1 MIFKKPIR
9 TRFAPSP
16 TGPLHIGGVRTALF
30 NFLFAK
36 KHKGK
41 FILRIEDTDVERSD
55 ALFENDITEGLKWLG
70 LVWDEG
76 PYRQSEQAK
85 VHRDYLETLFK
96 KKMAFW
102 CPHSRKELTKERDE
116 QIREK
121 KAAAHFCSFRENS
134 DLGQVPKKGEN
145 PPRQLA
151 GGGEGV
157 IRFKN
162 DWQGKEIKFQ
172 DLIRGEVRFKGDIL
186 GDFSLAK
193 NLDAP
198 LYNFAVVV
206 DDALMKIS
214 HVIRGEDHIS
224 NTPKQILIQEA
235 LGIKMPIYAHLPLIL
250 GKDRSKLSKR
260 NAVVSVNAYR
270 RQGYL
275 PEAILNFLALLG
287 WRPKE
292 DEKEILNFN
301 QLVKEFSLENVQK
314 GGAVFDMDKLNW
326 FNQHYLKEIPLAEL
340 EYRLLEYIPESWQKE
355 AKNAPVYWKKIIEL
369 ERPRLVKLSDI
380 KENAEYF
387 FEKPHYSKELLLWK
401 DQKKFSEVK
410 EHLQYL
416 KIYFEDIGQSDF
428 NKEKLKEYVMP
439 YAEKYG
445 KGNVLWPFRAA
456 LTGRRFSPD
465 PFEVAEVLGKEK
477 TAERLDWALELIKNS

>member
-1 MIFKKPIR
+1 MIFTKPIR

-70 LVWDEG
+70 LIWDEG
-76 PYRQSEQAK
+76 PYRQSDQART
-85 VHRDYLETLFK
+85 HRDYLETLFK
-96 KKMAFW
+96 KKAAFW
-102 CPHSRKELTKERDE
+102 CPHSRKELVKEREE
-116 QIREK
+116 QMQK
-121 KAAAHFCSFRENS
+121 KSAAAHFCSSRENS
-134 DLGQVPKKGEN
+134 DINQAPEKGAKN
-145 PPRQLA
+145 
-151 GGGEGV
+151 EGV

-162 DWQGKEIKFQ
+162 DWKGKEIKFQ
-172 DLIRGEVRFKGDIL
+172 DLIRGEVSVKGEIL

-198 LYNFAVVV
+198 LYNFAVVI
-206 DDALMKIS
+206 DDSLMKIS
-214 HVIRGEDHIS
+214 HIIRGEDHIS

-235 LGIKMPIYAHLPLIL
+235 LGLKRPVYAHLPLIL

-270 RQGYL
+270 HQGYL
-275 PEAILNFLALLG
+275 AEAILNFLALLG
-287 WRPKE
+287 WHPKQLGCHPKE
-292 DEKEILNFN
+292 DEKEILSIN
-301 QLVKEFSLENVQK
+301 QLLKEFNLENAQK
-314 GGAVFDMDKLNW
+314 GGAIFDMDKLNW
-326 FNQHYLKEIPLAEL
+326 FNQHYLKKIPLADL
-340 EYRLLEYIPESWQKE
+340 ERRLLEYLPESWQKE
-355 AKNAPVYWKKIIEL
+355 AKSDSVYWRKIIEL
-369 ERPRLVKLSDI
+369 ERARLVKLSDI
-380 KENAEYF
+380 KESAEYF
-387 FEKPHYSKELLLWK
+387 FEKPHYPKELLLWK

-416 KIYFEDIGQSDF
+416 KIHLENFGQSDF
-428 NKEKLKEYVMP
+428 NKDKLREFIMP
-439 YAEKYG
+439 YAEKHG
-445 KGNVLWPFRAA
+445 RGNVLWPFRAA

-465 PFEVAEVLGKEK
+465 PFEVAGVLGKEK
-477 TAERLDWALELIKNS
+477 SAERLDWAIESVKNS